1 MSWLDEGS
9 ISVLKV
15 SAAVAEVAVTGVCVD
30 VGGSDEVSG
39 GCCCEGDGLRL
50 EEVVET
56 DVASLDSELEAG
68 LLVDVGRSCD
78 TDPTSVALLAS
89 TVDEETSRVAEGG

>member
-1 MSWLDEGS
+1 MS
-9 ISVLKV
+9 V
-15 SAAVAEVAVTGVCVD
+15 AVAEVAVTGVRVD
-30 VGGSDEVSG
+30 VGRSDEVSG
-39 GCCCEGDGLRL
+39 SCCCEGDGPRL

-68 LLVDVGRSCD
+68 LLVDVGGSCD

-89 TVDEETSRVAEGG
+89 TADEETSRVAEGD